1 MILRFFGTSKWY
13 HNFLWVGWKEI
24 YPSGYNNNPNQ
35 IFFNNTLICRNY
47 FFSLLLYRQKA
58 YSVDLTARIRKQSTC
73 LKICI
78 PLKVVHGSFPSW
90 QCLKWTSIVRLILSA
105 FYFNLHPLFTLRGTS
120 ICRALICSE
129 TMSWNDRADHLD
141 LFRLG
146 SWGSEISIPLPVFRD
161 QSYLLL
167 PDSNIFPLDNG
178 RHNRSISIF
187 FHFFSEKYSH

>member
-1 MILRFFGTSKWY
+1 MLPYILWGWGGRKFIHLDIITIQIKFSLTTHWFVDLFF
-13 HNFLWVGWKEI
+13 F
-24 YPSGYNNNPNQ
+24 P
-35 IFFNNTLICRNY
+35 
-47 FFSLLLYRQKA
+47 LLLYRQKA
-58 YSVDLTARIRKQSTC
+58 YSVHVTARIRKQSTC

-78 PLKVVHGSFPSW
+78 PLKVVRGSFPNW
-90 QCLKWTSIVRLILSA
+90 QCLQWTSTVHLILSA
-105 FYFNLHPLFTLRGTS
+105 FYFNLHPLFTLRGTN
-120 ICRALICSE
+120 ICRALFCSE

-187 FHFFSEKYSH
+187 FHFFQKNILMNFY